1 MGVSIFSVLG
11 SYYLG
16 SLIQLKILIIDDH
29 ELFREGL
36 AYVLSQLENNVT
48 ILEAG
53 NYEETFQLLAET
65 HDIDLVLLDLNL
77 PGKDGFSVLD
87 MVRQEYSSLPVVVL
101 SASKLNSDVHRAI
114 DAGAMGYIPKSSSS
128 NVMLNALNLV
138 LLGEVYIP
146 SGLIKAGQLNPSLKE
161 DLVLTPRQSEVLYM
175 LAQGLSNKQISADL
189 GIAEATT
196 KMHIT
201 AIMKSMGVSNR
212 TQAAMVAQRN
222 RG

>member
-1 MGVSIFSVLG
+1 
-11 SYYLG
+11 
-16 SLIQLKILIIDDH
+16 
-29 ELFREGL
+29 
-36 AYVLSQLENNVT
+36 
-48 ILEAG
+48 
-53 NYEETFQLLAET
+53 
-65 HDIDLVLLDLNL
+65 
-77 PGKDGFSVLD
+77 LD

-146 SGLIKAGQLNPSLKE
+146 SGLIKPGQLNPSLKE